1 MKPNELPMV
10 TIIVPYG
17 KGRSYETVLESVRRM
32 DYPREKMELLVIE
45 GRIPAR
51 QRNAGI
57 KVAKGEVIFF
67 FDDDVTHHPDIIKR
81 MLKFYDDPDVA
92 IVGGPNLTP
101 PADTFLQK
109 CFGYAM
115 CSYFATASMCA
126 RYKPVGVARKASEK
140 ELILCN
146 LSGRTEV
153 LRKHLLDERLYP
165 AEENE
170 WFNRIRDA
178 GYTLIYDPE
187 SVSFHSRRPTVSKF
201 IKQNFGYGRGRME
214 MFLIQPKAFEL
225 LFLVPS
231 LFVLYLCLLAG
242 TVLVPWVPA
251 PVKYAAAIPFAL
263 YCLLNILASV
273 VEGVKEKNLRSIAA
287 LPFIFPMAQVPYG
300 IGMFWGF
307 AKRFKGWKVPDV
319 PVAVKNQPI

>member
-1 MKPNELPMV
+1 MNQNELPIIS
-10 TIIVPYG
+10 IIVPYG
-17 KGRSYETVLESVRRM
+17 KGRSYETVLESIRRM

-45 GRIPAR
+45 GRMPAR

-57 KVAKGEVIFF
+57 RAARGEFIFF
-67 FDDDVTHHPDIIKR
+67 FDDDVTHNPDIIKR
-81 MLKFYDDPDVA
+81 MLKFYEDPEVA

-126 RYKPVGVARKASEK
+126 RYKPVGTARKASEK

-146 LSGRTEV
+146 LSGRTDV

-187 SVSFHSRRPTVSKF
+187 SISFHSRRPTVSKF
-201 IKQNFGYGRGRME
+201 IKQNFGYGRGRTE

-225 LFLVPS
+225 IFLVPP
-231 LFVLYLCLLAG
+231 LFVLYLCALAG
-242 TVLVPWVPA
+242 ALLLPFVPVA
-251 PVKYAAAIPFAL
+251 VKAVAAIPFAL
-263 YCLLNILASV
+263 YCLLDILASII
-273 VEGVKEKNLRSIAA
+273 EGVREKNLRSIAV

-300 IGMFWGF
+300 TGMFWGL
-307 AKRFKGWKVPDV
+307 AKKLKGWKTPDV
-319 PVAVKNQPI
+319 PVEVKNQPI